1 MSAQPEGFTP
11 FPPDSPFLKTQTE
24 VPRPG
29 LIDHLTHQSRINTP
43 QMTYAEAMD
52 ALAAGTL
59 TRSVL
64 TEKGHVVPS

>member
-1 MSAQPEGFTP
+1 MSALPEGFTP
-11 FPPDSPFLKTQTE
+11 FPPDSPFLKTPTE

-29 LIDHLTHQSRINTP
+29 LVDHLTHRSRINTP
-43 QMTYAEAMD
+43 QMTHAEAME

-64 TEKGHVVPS
+64 TEKGHVCPT